1 MNTQVMKMTAEYTC
15 IHEEQI
21 QGISRKTAEL
31 EARADYKDKRIDEL
45 KEDMLELKQ
54 SVNSLEKT
62 INDYILKSI
71 TDDNTLK
78 DYVNKLENRVTSLES
93 RQDTL
98 YKLLIAI
105 PSIIA
110 ILGVIAIYLQ
120 SIHP

>member
-1 MNTQVMKMTAEYTC
+1 MTSNYEC

-45 KEDMLELKQ
+45 KEDILELKQ
-54 SVNSLEKT
+54 SVNNLEKT
-62 INDYILKSI
+62 INNYILKSI
-71 TDDNTLK
+71 TDDNALK
-78 DYVNKLENRVTSLES
+78 DYLNKLENRVTSLES

-110 ILGVIAIYLQ
+110 LLGIIAVYINY
-120 SIHP
+120 IH

>member
-1 MNTQVMKMTAEYTC
+1 MRMTSNYEC
-15 IHEEQI
+15 LHEEQI

-31 EARADYKDKRIDEL
+31 KARADYKDRRIDEL

-62 INDYILKSI
+62 INNYILKSI

-98 YKLLIAI
+98 YKLLVTI
-105 PSIIA
+105 PSIITVIGA
-110 ILGVIAIYLQ
+110 IVVYINY
-120 SIHP
+120 IH